1 MLVFWDKLKGK
12 IQTQYSHRL
21 YFFELLDFVTGIFEW
36 TLPDGVDP
44 KFLERY
50 LNTSGMCALT
60 KNDKGEYRL
69 SLGGLQPPLDQYG
82 VGTIWIG
89 ETLGGEYCTGVRG
102 ETAAVCFN
110 NSDHMPNF
118 DLVPVSDR
126 LTEFDKSIKAVT
138 RASRANPL
146 TVAHDKKTAKAFEEV
161 HDKILDGDIVSIL
174 SDNALDDLG
183 GRQAV
188 EVIEFTKPE
197 YMRLL
202 QYLYEA
208 KESEWRNFY
217 RKYGQNL
224 RSVAKHAQVTTEEID
239 GADSVCFIIPRDMRT
254 QRKRFC
260 EEANQAFKDDTFAVE
275 FAEPW
280 RSEEQRYD
288 ADTAEQLAE
297 ADKAESEA
305 DQIEAETEQIEIQSE
320 QIEESGTDPLEDQSE
335 PDAEDQSDDGQ
346 SEEVETDE

>member
-1 MLVFWDKLKGK
+1 MIVFWDKLKGK
-12 IQTQYSHRL
+12 VQTAYTNRL
-21 YFFELLDFVTGIFEW
+21 YFFELLDFVTGIFDW

-50 LNTSGMCALT
+50 LNASGMCALT
-60 KNDKGEYRL
+60 KNEDGEYRL
-69 SLGGLQPPLDQYG
+69 SLGGLEDPLDQYAI
-82 VGTIWIG
+82 GTKWIG

-110 NSDHMPNF
+110 NSDQMPNF

-126 LTEFDKSIKAVT
+126 LTEFDKSIRAVT

-146 TVAHDKKTAKAFEEV
+146 TVAHDKKTVKAFEEV

-208 KESEWRNFY
+208 KESEYRNFY

-224 RSVAKHAQVTTEEID
+224 QSVAKHAQVTTEEID
-239 GADSVCFIIPRDMRT
+239 GADSVCFIIPRDMLE

-260 EEANQAFKDDTFAVE
+260 EEASRIFGDTFAVE

-288 ADTAEQLAE
+288 ADTTEQLAE
-297 ADKAESEA
+297 ADKAEAEA
-305 DQIEAETEQIEIQSE
+305 EQVEAETEQIEIQSD
-320 QIEESGTDPLEDQSE
+320 QIEESGTDPLEETGEPDVDDQSG
-335 PDAEDQSDDGQ
+335 DAQ